1 MSSNLDFVNEIV
13 TGRIPL
19 EQHNL
24 IRLKAAK
31 LGLLDLCIKYESED
45 QSFKMFAQFYVGHE
59 KVDIPVIS
67 ARGAQR
73 TFKNLH
79 RCLDWGK
86 QHRFRQVIMNFEFS
100 EYKIIK

>member
-24 IRLKAAK
+24 ITLKAAK
-31 LGLLDLCIKYESED
+31 HGMLDLYIKYESED
-45 QSFKMFAQFYVGHE
+45 QSFKMFARFHVGHE
-59 KVDIPVIS
+59 RVDIPVVS
-67 ARGAQR
+67 ARGGQR
-73 TFKNLH
+73 TFKSLH

-86 QHRFRQVIMNFEFS
+86 QNHFRQVSMQFDFA
-100 EYKIIK
+100 EYQIIK